1 MQQGKKRQGTYKGTP
16 IRLSADF
23 SMEFYKP
30 EVNGMIY
37 LGDEREETTTKNTVP
52 TKTLLQI

>member
-1 MQQGKKRQGTYKGTP
+1 MTNKYQGTP

-37 LGDEREETTTKNTVP
+37 LSDEREEPTTK
-52 TKTLLQI
+52 KTHSDLMEKSEA